1 MKKLLVMVLA
11 AAMLLSLCACGADTS
26 DVTDPSTPSD
36 GNVTPSTTPVGYT
49 FTYEDYQFG
58 VDMDMSIVLEK
69 LGEPNDKEEMNSCA
83 FGGKNVRYYYNSIQI
98 TTTDDQGYERIYSI
112 YFDNDLANTEEGICA
127 GNVSSAAQVKAA
139 YGEPSEKSSETC
151 LVYDKDGM
159 FLRFN
164 LDGDK
169 VSTIEYTLL
178 G

>member
-1 MKKLLVMVLA
+1 MKKFLVMVLA
-11 AAMLLSLCACGADTS
+11 AAMLLSLCACGADTTEAS
-26 DVTDPSTPSD
+26 NATTPSD
-36 GNVTPSTTPVGYT
+36 GNVTPSTTPIGYT
-49 FTYEDYQFG
+49 YTYNGSQFG

-69 LGEPNDKEEMNSCA
+69 LGEPKDKEEMNSCA

-112 YFDNDLANTEEGICA
+112 YLEDDMVNTEKNICA
-127 GNVSSAAQVKAA
+127 GNTVDQVKAA

>member
-1 MKKLLVMVLA
+1 MKKFLVMVLA
-11 AAMLLSLCACGADTS
+11 AAMLLSLCACGADTTEAS
-26 DVTDPSTPSD
+26 DATTPSD
-36 GNVTPSTTPVGYT
+36 GNVTPSTTPIGYT
-49 FTYEDYQFG
+49 YTYNGYQFG

-69 LGEPNDKEEMNSCA
+69 LGEPKDKEEMNSCA

-112 YFDNDLANTEEGICA
+112 YLEDDMVKTEKNICA
-127 GNVSSAAQVKAA
+127 NNTVDQVKAA